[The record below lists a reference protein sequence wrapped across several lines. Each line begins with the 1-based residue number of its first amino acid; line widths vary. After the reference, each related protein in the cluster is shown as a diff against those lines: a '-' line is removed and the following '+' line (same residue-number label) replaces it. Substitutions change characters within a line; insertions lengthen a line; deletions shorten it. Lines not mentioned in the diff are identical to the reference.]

1 MNKRI
6 TNCRVAL
13 PILALFF
20 GLPLVGWAQ
29 TRTQLDLSEAY
40 QLLEQR
46 YPALQDDELLAQ
58 TYELDAHLLAIEKLP
73 GIALKADGRLQSEST
88 RLNTG
93 GAEVPFAID
102 QPLVSI
108 KTYLEAN
115 YTLLDGGMNKANAR
129 VQQAQLAVDQQ
140 NIRVQR
146 YALRDRINQF
156 FLAIN
161 LLREQAKLFEF
172 TRADLQSR
180 EAAVRAGVE
189 NGVALVSDL
198 AQLQV
203 RLLELNGQEDEV
215 TYQEQELRA
224 NLSYLV
230 GEDLPAAV
238 QLVLP
243 ELGAPA
249 NVLPINRPEQELYRL
264 QQQAVLAQT
273 DRLAAQRK
281 PRLAAYA
288 QAGVGYPNPLN
299 ILDNGTSPYGVLGV
313 GFNWPIVD
321 WQKEKLQRERLSV
334 QVQRIDN
341 QQATLAFNIEAG
353 KAAYLLA
360 ITRLNRQLDN
370 DQAIAELQTT
380 ILTQLAVQLDE
391 GVITSGDYVT
401 QLNATLR
408 ARQQLVLHQ
417 LERQQTQLNYWYRRG
432 GF

>member
-6 TNCRVAL
+6 TNGRLIL
-13 PILALFF
+13 PVLALFWGF
-20 GLPLVGWAQ
+20 PLAGWAQ
-29 TRTQLDLSEAY
+29 TRTQLDLSTAY

-46 YPALQDDELLAQ
+46 YPALQDDQLLAR
-58 TYELDAHLLAIEKLP
+58 TYELDAQLLAIDKLP

-88 RLNTG
+88 QLNTG
-93 GAEVPFAID
+93 GSEMAFAID
-102 QPLVSI
+102 QPLVAI
-108 KTYLEAN
+108 KTYLEVN
-115 YTLLDGGMNKANAR
+115 YILLDGGMNKANAK

-140 NIRVQR
+140 TIRVQR
-146 YALRDRINQF
+146 YALRERINQL

-180 EAAVRAGVE
+180 EAAAQASVG

-203 RLLELNGQEDEV
+203 RLLELNGQEEEV

-224 NLSYLV
+224 SLAYLV

-238 QLVLP
+238 RLVLP
-243 ELGAPA
+243 ELGEPA
-249 NVLPINRPEQELYRL
+249 EVPPIDRPEQELYRL

-281 PRLAAYA
+281 PRLSAYA

-299 ILDNGTSPYGVLGV
+299 ILDNGTAPYGLVGV

-360 ITRLNRQLDN
+360 IARLDSQLAN
-370 DQAIAELQTT
+370 DQAIAELQAT
-380 ILTQLAVQLDE
+380 ILAQLAVQLDE
-391 GVITSGDYVT
+391 GVITSTDYVS
-401 QLNATLR
+401 QLNTTLR

-417 LERQQTQLNYWYRRG
+417 LARQQAQLNYWYSRG

>member
-6 TNCRVAL
+6 TNGRLIL
-13 PILALFF
+13 PVLALFWGF
-20 GLPLVGWAQ
+20 PLAGWAQ
-29 TRTQLDLSEAY
+29 TRTQLDLSTAY

-46 YPALQDDELLAQ
+46 YPALQDDQLLAR
-58 TYELDAHLLAIEKLP
+58 TYELDAQLLAIDKLP

-88 RLNTG
+88 QLNTG
-93 GAEVPFAID
+93 GSEMAFAID
-102 QPLVSI
+102 QPLVAI
-108 KTYLEAN
+108 KTYLEVN
-115 YTLLDGGMNKANAR
+115 YILLDGGMNKANAK

-140 NIRVQR
+140 TIRVQR
-146 YALRDRINQF
+146 YALRERINQL

-180 EAAVRAGVE
+180 EAAAQASVG

-203 RLLELNGQEDEV
+203 RLLELNGQEEEV

-224 NLSYLV
+224 SLAYLV

-238 QLVLP
+238 RLVLP
-243 ELGAPA
+243 ELGEPA
-249 NVLPINRPEQELYRL
+249 EVPPIDRPEQALYRL

-281 PRLAAYA
+281 PRLSAYA

-299 ILDNGTSPYGVLGV
+299 ILDNGTAPYGLVGV

-360 ITRLNRQLDN
+360 IARLDSQLAN
-370 DQAIAELQTT
+370 DQAIAELQAT
-380 ILTQLAVQLDE
+380 ILAQLAVQLDE
-391 GVITSGDYVT
+391 GVITSTDYVS
-401 QLNATLR
+401 QLNTTLR

-417 LERQQTQLNYWYRRG
+417 LARQQAQLNYWYSRG